1 MILPY
6 SGSLDPQER
15 RVLENSD
22 NQNHKKDRNLYVSP
36 GLLILTS
43 PDGTKYSIEVDN
55 AGALS
60 TTAV

>member
-1 MILPY
+1 MRLPY
-6 SGSLDPQER
+6 SGNLTPDER
-15 RVLENSD
+15 RMLEQAD